1 MVAVQYALSNSFNN
15 LKLSPVQPFFNKVR
29 TLSTAPSTPSFV
41 MGKS

>member
-29 TLSTAPSTPSFV
+29 STAPSTPSL
-41 MGKS
+41 